1 MSDSTRKHVKDDAVR
16 NVVPMEVDRLILDP
30 DHPRLASA
38 GIGNDA
44 RELVKLMWDEMAVDE
59 VALSVAANGFFQQDP
74 LLVVPEA
81 KPGKAGERQKY
92 VVVEGNR
99 RLCAVLLLRD
109 LKLRE
114 FVHAADLPAL
124 DDKQISDLGKLPV
137 SIFDNREEL
146 WEYFGRPSS
155 SAGEITLM
163 LQAIRRGDGH
173 SSEELLPLVY
183 NELRRLA
190 AARMAQESAGQ
201 TLQATALVHEAW
213 LRMVGDGDRGWQ
225 NRAHFFGAAA
235 EAMRRILVENA
246 RRKSRFKRGGG
257 QIKVD
262 IDDLD
267 LAAAT
272 PDEKVLL
279 INEALERLRTEDAE
293 KARIVVLKFFG
304 GLTNQ
309 EVAENLGVTERTVER
324 HWAYAK
330 AWLFQSIRTQP

>member
-1 MSDSTRKHVKDDAVR
+1 MSGSTRKHVNDDGVR
-16 NVVPMEVDRLILDP
+16 TVIPMEVAHLILDP
-30 DHPRLASA
+30 ENPRFAA
-38 GIGNDA
+38 TDVA
-44 RELVKLMWDEMAVDE
+44 HDPKELVKFMWDEMAVEE
-59 VALSVAANGFFQQDP
+59 VALSVATDGFSQQDP
-74 LLVVPEA
+74 LLVIPGGKPENEVE
-81 KPGKAGERQKY
+81 KQKY

-109 LKLRE
+109 GKLRE
-114 FVHAADLPAL
+114 FVNAAGLPAL
-124 DDKQISDLGKLPV
+124 TEKQISDLDKLPV
-137 SIFDNREEL
+137 SIFDDREEL
-146 WEYFGRPSS
+146 WEYFRRPRAP
-155 SAGEITLM
+155 AGEITLM

-183 NELRRLA
+183 NELRHLA
-190 AARMAQESAGQ
+190 AARMAQEAAGQ

-246 RRKSRFKRGGG
+246 RRKSRLKRGGG

-272 PDEKVLL
+272 PNEKVLL
-279 INEALERLRTEDAE
+279 INEALERLRKEDSE
-293 KARIVVLKFFG
+293 KARIVVMKFFG

-330 AWLFQSIRTQP
+330 AWLFQSIRAQS